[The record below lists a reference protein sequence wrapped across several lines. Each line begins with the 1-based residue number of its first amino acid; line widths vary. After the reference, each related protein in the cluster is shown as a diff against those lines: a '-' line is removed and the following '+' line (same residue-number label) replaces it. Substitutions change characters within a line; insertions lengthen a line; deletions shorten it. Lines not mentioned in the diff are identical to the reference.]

1 MHRTVCITNAW
12 RSMQLCVQDR
22 ENLFYGRSLGV
33 AGFFIV
39 LCVPAHALL
48 FGRRSPRWHALA
60 HLLGNDREEQF
71 RFLQR
76 FFFEIPEDAYFVRVL
91 NSGHTYCSFPV
102 GYLLV
107 FETLRFEPTRPV
119 SFGLSSAYPPYGY
132 FLSGNLFVFRYLAG

>member
-76 FFFEIPEDAYFVRVL
+76 FFFEIPEDAYFIRVL
-91 NSGHTYCSFPV
+91 NSGHTYCSF
-102 GYLLV
+102 LV
-107 FETLRFEPTRPV
+107 CILHTLRRYRLNRSDGYPFACPSPILHTDTFVPV
-119 SFGLSSAYPPYGY
+119 SCLFPGIW
-132 FLSGNLFVFRYLAG
+132 FL

>member
-1 MHRTVCITNAW
+1 MQPCI
-12 RSMQLCVQDR
+12 QDR
-22 ENLFYGRSLGV
+22 ESLFCGRVLGSNGLFV
-33 AGFFIV
+33 AFY
-39 LCVPAHALL
+39 VPAHILL
-48 FGRRSPRWHALA
+48 LGRRSPRRHALA

-76 FFFEIPEDAYFVRVL
+76 FFFEIPEDAYFIRVL

-132 FLSGNLFVFRYLAG
+132 FLSGNPFVFRYLAG